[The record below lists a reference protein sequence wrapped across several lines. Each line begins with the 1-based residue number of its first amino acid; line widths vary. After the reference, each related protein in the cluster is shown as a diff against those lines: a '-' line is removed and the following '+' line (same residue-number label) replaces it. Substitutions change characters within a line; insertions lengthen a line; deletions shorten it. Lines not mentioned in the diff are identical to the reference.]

1 MPTKTISREEPRGS
15 SSSPSLTAKLI
26 AAPVNRRLTRRTSP
40 AFMPK
45 ACRCTHSSR
54 IVFLRPTVL
63 GWVVRGVPP
72 DLGTSGEIVTGSA
85 SKYCRPR
92 NPSELSWHGNYSG
105 CEETE
110 FRSRVLPLVLLSWPS
125 RKTVEEKM
133 GRIYKKL
140 VIGPESLSQT
150 LYCLLVGGQETEWAR
165 VGAWSCLQYF
175 RRYWAT
181 NVQEESTKTGPETF
195 RQLKCRSWY
204 WC

>member
-1 MPTKTISREEPRGS
+1 MRPISGSEIRRLFKQIPLHRLALQVCSRSANILLFMPTKTISREEPRGS

-110 FRSRVLPLVLLSWPS
+110 FRSRVLPLVLLS
-125 RKTVEEKM
+125 
-133 GRIYKKL
+133 
-140 VIGPESLSQT
+140 
-150 LYCLLVGGQETEWAR
+150 
-165 VGAWSCLQYF
+165 
-175 RRYWAT
+175 
-181 NVQEESTKTGPETF
+181 
-195 RQLKCRSWY
+195 
-204 WC
+204 